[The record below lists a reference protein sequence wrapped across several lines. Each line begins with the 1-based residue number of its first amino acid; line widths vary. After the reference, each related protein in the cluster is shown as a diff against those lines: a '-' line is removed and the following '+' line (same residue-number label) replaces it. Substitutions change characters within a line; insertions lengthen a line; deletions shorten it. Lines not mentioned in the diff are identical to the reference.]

1 MKVGKPSDIWSCGC
15 IIYQMIYGRPP
26 YGGFQGQ
33 NRLLA
38 IMNPDV
44 KIIFSDKTS
53 RDETI
58 PRSALDTM
66 KACLTRNPDKRL
78 TVDEVLESNFLKP
91 LMVTPFFIRDLIKNA
106 VRYGADQKEVSK
118 EKVEELADDV
128 LSRLSDFRL

>member
-1 MKVGKPSDIWSCGC
+1 MRSDHTVNIYRENQIGTPNYMAPEALVAMNYTQDDEKYQQQNRWKVGKPSDIWSCGC

-78 TVDEVLESNFLKP
+78 TVDEVLESNF
-91 LMVTPFFIRDLIKNA
+91 
-106 VRYGADQKEVSK
+106 
-118 EKVEELADDV
+118 
-128 LSRLSDFRL
+128 